1 MDHFKNEIH
10 DTLTGELT
18 RMASA
23 IDTKVEI
30 REVQQALNECQGDI
44 RHQLKEFRET
54 VNSEQKQTEADL
66 RKIVDRKANV
76 SDMHDALTLKA
87 DARDTPSRQEF
98 LEGAVYKLE

>member
-1 MDHFKNEIH
+1 
-10 DTLTGELT
+10 
-18 RMASA
+18 MASA

-44 RHQLKEFRET
+44 RDQLKEFRET